1 MADTRAASRYAKS
14 LLDLGIEQN
23 KLDVLYNDMNTLNES
38 LASRDLV
45 LLIQSPIINS
55 GKKTG
60 ILKNLFEGKVDSL
73 TMGFIELVT
82 KKGREKML
90 PAMIRSFMEQYK
102 KHNKI
107 TEVKLKTATPLGA
120 GVLAAIKAALL
131 QSNITDAEVDVQT
144 IVDEDI
150 IGGFVIEVGDKLY
163 DASVLHQLN
172 KVKKEFNQNKYIKS
186 F

>member
-1 MADTRAASRYAKS
+1 MANTRAASRYAKS

-23 KLDVLYNDMNTLNES
+23 KLEVLFNDMNTLNDS
-38 LASRDLV
+38 MSSRDLV
-45 LLIQSPIINS
+45 LMIQSPIINA
-55 GKKTG
+55 GKKID
-60 ILKNLFEGKVDSL
+60 ILKKVFDGKLDNL
-73 TMGFIELVT
+73 TMNFIELIT
-82 KKGREKML
+82 KKGREVML
-90 PAMIRSFMEQYK
+90 PAMIKSFIEQYK

-107 TEVKLKTATPLGA
+107 TEVKLKTAHPLGA
-120 GVLAAIKAALL
+120 GVLASIKAALL
-131 QSNITDAEVDVQT
+131 QSEITDSEVDIET